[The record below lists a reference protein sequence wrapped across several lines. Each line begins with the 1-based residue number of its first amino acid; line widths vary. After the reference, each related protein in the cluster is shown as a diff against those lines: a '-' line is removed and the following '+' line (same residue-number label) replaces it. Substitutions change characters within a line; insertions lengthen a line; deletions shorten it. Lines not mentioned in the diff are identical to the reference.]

1 MTERRT
7 FIGVD
12 RLMVDRIDSL
22 DEKWIVEFWVVKYYF
37 FGIEIHTQKKEIV
50 KHNHKHSSFLLD
62 YL

>member
-7 FIGVD
+7 FIGID

-22 DEKWIVEFWVVKYYF
+22 DEKWFVEFWVVKYYF

-50 KHNHKHSSFLLD
+50 KHNHNHSFL
-62 YL
+62 

>member
-1 MTERRT
+1 MTERKT

-22 DEKWIVEFWVVKYYF
+22 DEKWFVEFWVVKYYF

-50 KHNHKHSSFLLD
+50 KHNHKHSFL
-62 YL
+62 